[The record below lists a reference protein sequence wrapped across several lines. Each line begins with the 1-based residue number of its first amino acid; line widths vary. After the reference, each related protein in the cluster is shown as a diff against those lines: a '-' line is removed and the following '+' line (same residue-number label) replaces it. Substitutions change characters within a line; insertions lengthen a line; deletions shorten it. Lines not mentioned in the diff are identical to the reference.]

1 VKSYGLVATLLGV
14 VAGGA
19 VVRSQGLLRGLWIC
33 GIAQMLSNLVY
44 IAQAQAGHDIAM
56 LSLTVT
62 VENLTGGM
70 GTAAFVAYLSSL
82 CNLNY
87 TATQYALLS
96 SFMAQARTLLSGF
109 AGVIQQ
115 EVGWTQFFLF
125 TTAAAVPA
133 LLLLAVLQRRAVAPP
148 AASPATLAAAAE

>member
-1 VKSYGLVATLLGV
+1 
-14 VAGGA
+14 
-19 VVRSQGLLRGLWIC
+19 
-33 GIAQMLSNLVY
+33 LVY
-44 IAQAQAGHDIAM
+44 IAQVQAGHDLTM
-56 LSLTVT
+56 LAVT
-62 VENLTGGM
+62 ITAENLTGGM

-133 LLLLAVLQRRAVAPP
+133 LLLLALLQRRAVAAPAAPP
-148 AASPATLAAAAE
+148 AATLAAAAE

>member
-1 VKSYGLVATLLGV
+1 
-14 VAGGA
+14 
-19 VVRSQGLLRGLWIC
+19 
-33 GIAQMLSNLVY
+33 LVY
-44 IAQAQAGHDIAM
+44 IAQVQAGHDLTM
-56 LSLTVT
+56 LAVT
-62 VENLTGGM
+62 ITAENLTGGM

-125 TTAAAVPA
+125 TTAAGVPA
-133 LLLLAVLQRRAVAPP
+133 LLLLTLLQRRTAAAAP
-148 AASPATLAAAAE
+148 AAASPPPATLAPAE